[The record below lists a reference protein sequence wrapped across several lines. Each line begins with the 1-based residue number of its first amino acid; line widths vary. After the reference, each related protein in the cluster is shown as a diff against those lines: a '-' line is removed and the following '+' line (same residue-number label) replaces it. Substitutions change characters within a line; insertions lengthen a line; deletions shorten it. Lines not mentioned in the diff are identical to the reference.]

1 MNPSPVKSGKRVPE
15 SLRHLLNVTAPGNGR
30 EGTRSQL
37 SQLPT
42 VSDAHFPPQQ
52 LPSMVIFW
60 TPVVA
65 FLGTLQNHLE
75 KECSQAWFDQ
85 TWLWKERDKRLE
97 LRAPTPFHSGHLKL
111 LSCLLIGPT
120 LSHISGHGDVP
131 WPRLLTDSC
140 PFICGWCVAT
150 MGCR

>member
-1 MNPSPVKSGKRVPE
+1 MKHE
-15 SLRHLLNVTAPGNGR
+15 SLTCKIR
-30 EGTRSQL
+30 EKSPRKFKTLAQCHSTRKWQRREQIPAFSI
-37 SQLPT
+37 
-42 VSDAHFPPQQ
+42 AHSVWCSPQQ
-52 LPSMVIFW
+52 LPSMVLFW

-85 TWLWKERDKRLE
+85 TWLWKERGKRLE